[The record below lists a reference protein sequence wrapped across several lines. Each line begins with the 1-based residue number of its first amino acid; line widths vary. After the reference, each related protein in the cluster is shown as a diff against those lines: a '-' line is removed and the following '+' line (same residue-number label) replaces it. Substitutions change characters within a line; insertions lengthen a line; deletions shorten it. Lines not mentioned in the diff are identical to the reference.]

1 MDFLDH
7 FIQICLFSW
16 PVIVTWICEP
26 EISERYFFLGH
37 PVLYSNVKVAFPVDS
52 VSAKKLKHFNGGTG
66 RQ

>member
-26 EISERYFFLGH
+26 DISERYFFLGH
-37 PVLYSNVKVAFPVDS
+37 PVEPTDF
-52 VSAKKLKHFNGGTG
+52 KKGLPKGTKDNGG
-66 RQ
+66 